1 MALSFIPH
9 RNWLNLTGLSH
20 WIQTWQSL
28 DRILLATVMVL
39 SGIGILAI
47 QSTYPEGS
55 FWVQQLQMLGF
66 SLLPCLGLARRPYTD
81 ALVWHW
87 GSYGLTLIALVV
99 VLLFGTTSGGS
110 ERWIVIA
117 GVQIQPSEL
126 AKLGVILTL
135 SAILHHSPVK
145 RFQDLWVPIAV
156 VTPPWIL
163 IFLQPNLG
171 TALVFLAIV
180 LVMLYWAGARLS
192 WIILIISPGVGAIL
206 YGLYASGES
215 SYGLLGGWLLWCLG
229 IGILALVELPWG
241 WLGSLIFSGL
251 NLLSGQMGHLA
262 WGLLKPYQQK
272 RLLIFMDPNQDP
284 LGSGYHLIQSQIAIG
299 SGGVW
304 GKGWQQ
310 GSQTQLDFIPEQHT
324 DFIFSAI
331 GEEWGFV
338 GTVAVLGLLWIL
350 CLRLILIAQSAK
362 DNFGSLVAIGV
373 FAMILF
379 QSTINIGMTI
389 GLAPITGLPLP
400 FVSYGRSALLT
411 NFLALGIVESI
422 YVHRQRANLF
432 R

>member
-1 MALSFIPH
+1 MALSFAPH
-9 RNWLNLTGLSH
+9 QNWRKPRWFSD
-20 WIQTWQSL
+20 WIHYWQTL
-28 DRILLATVMVL
+28 DRILLLTVMVL
-39 SGIGILAI
+39 SGVGILAI
-47 QSTYPEGS
+47 HSTHPEAT
-55 FWVQQLQMLGF
+55 FWVQQLQMVGF
-66 SLLPCLGLARRPYTD
+66 SLLPCLWLARRSYTE
-81 ALVWHW
+81 ALFWHW
-87 GSYGLTLIALVV
+87 GLYALTLIALII
-99 VLLFGTTSGGS
+99 VLFFGTTSGGS
-110 ERWIVIA
+110 ERWILIA
-117 GVQIQPSEL
+117 GVQIQPSEF

-135 SAILHHSPVK
+135 AAILNQSPVK
-145 RFQDLWVPIAV
+145 HFQDLWLPLAV
-156 VTPPWIL
+156 VMPPWIL

-180 LVMLYWAGARLS
+180 LVMLYWAGARGS
-192 WIILIISPGVGAIL
+192 WIILIVSPGIGAIL
-206 YGLYASGES
+206 YGLYS
-215 SYGLLGGWLLWCLG
+215 SSDNGNGILGLWVGWCLG

-241 WLGSLIFSGL
+241 WIGSVIFGGL
-251 NLLSGQMGHLA
+251 NLLSGQMGHLV

-299 SGGVW
+299 SGGLW

-331 GEEWGFV
+331 GEEWGFI
-338 GTVAVLGLLWIL
+338 GTITVLGLLWIL

-362 DNFGSLVAIGV
+362 DNFGSLVTIGV

-379 QSTINIGMTI
+379 QSVINIGMTI

-422 YVHRQRANLF
+422 HVYRQRTNLF